1 MPTTPPPL
9 PIWHSHIGYT
19 KSIVIIKFLKILKI
33 CSKQQK
39 SWWFYMYLH
48 SKDERSKNVNEN
60 NTYTWNQFSIISE
73 NSIIRYVITHH
84 VPTILLVKSFFKSVF
99 TDDNWSHDS
108 QFTNFVSLF
117 DLKQISRIQLL
128 MLKTYAI

>member
-1 MPTTPPPL
+1 
-9 PIWHSHIGYT
+9 
-19 KSIVIIKFLKILKI
+19 
-33 CSKQQK
+33 
-39 SWWFYMYLH
+39 MYLH

-60 NTYTWNQFSIISE
+60 NTYTWNQFKLEE

-108 QFTNFVSLF
+108 QFTHFVSLF